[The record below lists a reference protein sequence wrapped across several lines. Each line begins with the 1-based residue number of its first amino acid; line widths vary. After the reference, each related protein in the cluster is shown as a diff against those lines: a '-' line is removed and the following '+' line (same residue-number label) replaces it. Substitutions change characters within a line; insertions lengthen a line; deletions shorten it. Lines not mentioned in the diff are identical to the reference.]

1 MDNKIKN
8 NRITVNKVNR
18 DTIKVNRDTMKVNQ
32 KIDIS
37 KVKILDTSSES
48 EEEIKKY
55 NDGYVN
61 RETNVNKKTNVNG
74 ETNKKNKPNK
84 ISDTDYDRP
93 ELTYTDLLT
102 KKDIEGLLLD
112 YEKVDAN
119 KLDDILIGTHIRYF
133 ENKDGELKFRV
144 GGVLK
149 VKGLPDYIILN
160 NGKVGW
166 SVQVKK
172 CIFFKKIS
180 IESVRNEFKQLL
192 IDKDVELDKLRS
204 YIKIKEKEILALK
217 KELKKK

>member
-1 MDNKIKN
+1 MEKN
-8 NRITVNKVNR
+8 NRIKVNGG
-18 DTIKVNRDTMKVNQ
+18 IKKV
-32 KIDIS
+32 DIS

-48 EEEIKKY
+48 DEKIEKY
-55 NDGYVN
+55 N
-61 RETNVNKKTNVNG
+61 NVNG
-74 ETNKKNKPNK
+74 GTNNNVNGGTNKKKNKPNK
-84 ISDTDYDRP
+84 ISDTNYDRP

-112 YEKVDAN
+112 YEKVDVD
-119 KLDDILIGTHIRYF
+119 KLDKILIGTHIRYF

-149 VKGLPDYIILN
+149 VKGLPEYIILN

-166 SVQVKK
+166 SVQVRN

-180 IESVRNEFKQLL
+180 IESVRNEYKQLL
-192 IDKDVELDKLRS
+192 INKDVELDKLRS
-204 YIKIKEKEILALK
+204 YIKTQEKEILALK

>member
-8 NRITVNKVNR
+8 NRITVNKVNKINEK
-18 DTIKVNRDTMKVNQ
+18 TNGETNKIKQ

-48 EEEIKKY
+48 DEEIKKY
-55 NDGYVN
+55 NEN
-61 RETNVNKKTNVNG
+61 ENENKNVNG
-74 ETNKKNKPNK
+74 ETNKKKNKPNK
-84 ISDTDYDRP
+84 ISDTNYDRP

-112 YEKVDAN
+112 YEKVDVD
-119 KLDDILIGTHIRYF
+119 KLDKILIGTHIRYF

-144 GGVLK
+144 GGILK

-180 IESVRNEFKQLL
+180 IESVRNEYKQLL
-192 IDKDVELDKLRS
+192 IDKDIELDKLRS

>member
-1 MDNKIKN
+1 MEKN
-8 NRITVNKVNR
+8 NRIKVNGE
-18 DTIKVNRDTMKVNQ
+18 TKKINQINEKTKKVNGETNN

-48 EEEIKKY
+48 NSEEVIQKY
-55 NDGYVN
+55 NDRNVN
-61 RETNVNKKTNVNG
+61 RETTRVNG
-74 ETNKKNKPNK
+74 EINKKNKPNK
-84 ISDTDYDRP
+84 ISDTNYDRP

-112 YEKVDAN
+112 YEKVDTN
-119 KLDDILIGTHIRYF
+119 KLDGVLIGTHMRYF
-133 ENKDGELKFRV
+133 EKKDSELKFRV

-149 VKGLPDYIILN
+149 VKGLPDYIVLN

-166 SVQVKK
+166 SVQVKN

-180 IESVRNEFKQLL
+180 IESVRNEFKQML
-192 IDKDVELDKLRS
+192 INKDVELEKLQS
-204 YIKIKEKEILALK
+204 YIRTKEKEILALK

>member
-1 MDNKIKN
+1 MSKQIKINKVIKE
-8 NRITVNKVNR
+8 TNKVNSG
-18 DTIKVNRDTMKVNQ
+18 TNKVNSGTNKVNSETNK

-37 KVKILDTSSES
+37 KVKILDTSSDTDEK
-48 EEEIKKY
+48 IQKY
-55 NDGYVN
+55 KPNTD
-61 RETNVNKKTNVNG
+61 E
-74 ETNKKNKPNK
+74 KKNKPNK

-112 YEKVDAN
+112 YEKVDD
-119 KLDDILIGTHIRYF
+119 LDSIPIGTHIRYF

-144 GGVLK
+144 GGILK
-149 VKGLPDYIILN
+149 FKGLPDYVVLN

-172 CIFFKKIS
+172 CIFFKKITL
-180 IESVRNEFKQLL
+180 ESVHNEYKQIL
-192 IDKDVELDKLRS
+192 IDKDIELDKLCS
-204 YIKIKEKEILALK
+204 YIKLKEKEILSLK